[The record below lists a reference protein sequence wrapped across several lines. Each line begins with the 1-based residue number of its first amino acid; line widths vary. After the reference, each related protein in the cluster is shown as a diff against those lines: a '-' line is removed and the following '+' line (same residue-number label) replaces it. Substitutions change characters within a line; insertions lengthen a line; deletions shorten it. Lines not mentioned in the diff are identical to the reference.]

1 MATGNVG
8 HRPDV
13 LGNNPNPS
21 RMHRRLLALQ
31 LAIVAAASL
40 QAQARDSLTVGYSP
54 TECPPCAEWN
64 AATPPIRLFGNVHY
78 VGTRGLS
85 AILLTS
91 SAGHIL
97 IDAGLPE
104 SAPRIMASI
113 AALGYRVE
121 DVRLIVTSHTHYDHV
136 GGLAALKRASG
147 AVVAARARAAATI
160 ERGTAGPEDPQFRS
174 ALKFPPVPNVR
185 VIDDGDTLRVGDI
198 VVTAH
203 ATPGHTA
210 GGTSWSWRSC
220 EKGECIDF
228 VYADSQTPVSD
239 DGYLFTRNPTTLQDF
254 ERGFATLE
262 RLPCEVLLTPHPQA
276 SQLWERLEK
285 NRLKDPEACRRYAS
299 NARQQLARRMAAE
312 REAR

>member
-1 MATGNVG
+1 MAAGNVDS
-8 HRPDV
+8 RPDV
-13 LGNNPNPS
+13 LGSNPNPS
-21 RMHRRLLALQ
+21 RMHRGTLAFI

-40 QAQARDSLTVGYSP
+40 QAQARDSLTAGYSP
-54 TECPPCAEWN
+54 TECPSCAEWN
-64 AATPPIRLFGNVHY
+64 APTPAVRLFSNVHY

-104 SAPRIMASI
+104 SAPRIIASI
-113 AALGYRVE
+113 VALGYRVE
-121 DVRLIVTSHTHYDHV
+121 DVKLIVTSHTHYDHV
-136 GGLAALKRASG
+136 GGLAALERASG
-147 AVVAARARAAATI
+147 AVVAARAPSAATI

-174 ALKFPPVPNVR
+174 ALEFPSVPNVR
-185 VIDDGDTLRVGDI
+185 VVDDGDTLRVGDV

-220 EKGECIDF
+220 EKGECANF
-228 VYADSQTPVSD
+228 VYADSQTSLSD
-239 DGYLFTRNPTTLQDF
+239 EGYLFTQNPPTLRDF

-262 RLPCEVLLTPHPQA
+262 RLPCDVLLTPHPQA

-285 NRLKDPEACRRYAS
+285 NGLKDPEGCRRYAT
-299 NARQQLARRMAAE
+299 NARRQLARRIATE

>member
-1 MATGNVG
+1 
-8 HRPDV
+8 
-13 LGNNPNPS
+13 
-21 RMHRRLLALQ
+21 MHRALFA
-31 LAIVAAASL
+31 LILTIAAAASL
-40 QAQARDSLTVGYSP
+40 QAQARDSLTAGYSP
-54 TECPPCAEWN
+54 AECPPCAEWN
-64 AATPPIRLFGNVHY
+64 VATPPVRLFGNVHY

-104 SAPRIMASI
+104 SAPRIIASI

-121 DVRLIVTSHTHYDHV
+121 DVKLIVTSHTHYDHV
-136 GGLAALKRASG
+136 GGLAALERASG
-147 AVVAARARAAATI
+147 AVVAARAPAATTI
-160 ERGTAGPEDPQFRS
+160 ERGTSGPEDPQFRS
-174 ALKFPPVPNVR
+174 ALEFPPVPDVR

-203 ATPGHTA
+203 ATAGHTA

-220 EKGECIDF
+220 EKGECADF
-228 VYADSQTPVSD
+228 VYADSQTPISD
-239 DGYLFTRNPTTLQDF
+239 DGYLFTQNPATLRDF

-262 RLPCEVLLTPHPQA
+262 RLPCDVLLTPHPQA

-285 NRLKDPEACRRYAS
+285 SRLKDPEACRGYAA
-299 NARQQLARRMAAE
+299 NARRQLDRRIATE

>member
-1 MATGNVG
+1 
-8 HRPDV
+8 
-13 LGNNPNPS
+13 
-21 RMHRRLLALQ
+21 MHRALFA
-31 LAIVAAASL
+31 LILTIAAAASL
-40 QAQARDSLTVGYSP
+40 QAQARDSLTAGYSP
-54 TECPPCAEWN
+54 AECPPCAEWN
-64 AATPPIRLFGNVHY
+64 AATPPVRLFGNVHY

-104 SAPRIMASI
+104 SAPRIIASI

-121 DVRLIVTSHTHYDHV
+121 DVKLIVTSHTHYDHV
-136 GGLAALKRASG
+136 GGLAALERASG
-147 AVVAARARAAATI
+147 AVVAARAPSAATI
-160 ERGTAGPEDPQFRS
+160 KRGTSGPEDPQFRS
-174 ALKFPPVPNVR
+174 ALKFPVVPNVR

-203 ATPGHTA
+203 ATAGHTA

-220 EKGECIDF
+220 EKGECTDF
-228 VYADSQTPVSD
+228 VYADSQTPISD
-239 DGYLFTRNPTTLQDF
+239 DGYLFTQNPATLRDF

-262 RLPCEVLLTPHPQA
+262 RLPCDVLLTPHPQA
-276 SQLWERLEK
+276 SQLWERLEE
-285 NRLKDPEACRRYAS
+285 NRLKNREACRRYAT
-299 NARQQLARRMAAE
+299 NARQHLARRIAAE